1 MPRIPDVRTTFN
13 NVSITKFDVATTSL
27 ELNINMTISVTN
39 ANPYDISMSSL
50 KMNVF
55 ERTSNTLY
63 GIATYPATV
72 VFDSGTT
79 TARTLSLSYTHTN
92 KNITNLLSIASTCS
106 VLGSRNLPVLLKGT
120 FDAYVQYI
128 NYPISRDLEKKGDL
142 PCCFG
147 PGC

>member
-1 MPRIPDVRTTFN
+1 MSSTIRMANESKDSQSKSRCCICLCVVTCIVCVTLIISSLLIALLIYYFMPRIPDVRTAFN
-13 NVSITKFDVATTSL
+13 SVSITKFDVATTSL

-50 KMNVF
+50 KLNVF

-79 TARTLSLSYTHTN
+79 TARTLSLSYT
-92 KNITNLLSIASTCS
+92 
-106 VLGSRNLPVLLKGT
+106 
-120 FDAYVQYI
+120 QY
-128 NYPISRDLEKKGDL
+128 Y
-142 PCCFG
+142 
-147 PGC
+147 